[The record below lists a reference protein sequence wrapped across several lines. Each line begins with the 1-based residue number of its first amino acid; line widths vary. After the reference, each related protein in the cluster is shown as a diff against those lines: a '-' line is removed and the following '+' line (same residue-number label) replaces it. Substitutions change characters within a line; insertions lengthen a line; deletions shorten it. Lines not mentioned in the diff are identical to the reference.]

1 MKPDTYVSRAVAAL
15 VGFSLRHAK
24 LMVLLYAAVT
34 GAAGWIATTRF
45 ELTSDVSLLFPQDL
59 PWRQTERAISEAFPQ
74 RDDLIAVVVDAPTG
88 AAADRAAQDL
98 ATRLRSRAD
107 LFRSVR
113 RPDAGPFFER
123 NAALYLS
130 LPEVQSLADRLIEA
144 QPLLGTLAAD
154 PSIRGVADLLRTAM
168 EGVARGDTTLQPLA
182 GPLAAFARAAEA
194 ALRGEVAE
202 PDWAVMM
209 TGRTPGTLET
219 RRFVLVQP
227 VLDFSHLAAG
237 GSATEAIRNAAVPLM
252 LNGVTIRLTGGV
264 PMADEEFSTLSEGA
278 VENVVLSL
286 GFTVLLLWMALRS
299 WRLIWPLMV
308 LVVAGLV
315 WTAAF
320 GILAV
325 GRFNP
330 LSIAFA
336 VLFIGLGVDFGIQYA
351 VQYRAERRAAGAL
364 MPALLQAARVAG
376 PGMTLA
382 AMSCTLSFFAFI
394 PTEYL
399 GVRELGLISG
409 VGMLIGWLMAMTLL
423 PALMLLARPEA
434 EGREVGYPG
443 FAPLDAFLL
452 RRARGVTIAAGVLAL
467 ACIATLPLLRFDT
480 DPINLRDPG
489 KESVA
494 TFIELMGSLDTNP
507 NTLDALAPNLEAA
520 QALARRLEALPQV
533 GRALTLASFIPEG
546 QPEKLAILEDAAMLM
561 GPTLATT
568 PGTPPTDIQ
577 TAAALAQ
584 AGAALHGARGDDQA
598 ARDARRLGAAF
609 IRLADAHPSQ
619 REALAEALLPG
630 LRTTMRQVTALLSAR
645 PVALGDLPADLRADW
660 ITADGRARVEIAPR
674 IQGHNGDA
682 MREFAAAV
690 QRVAPEA
697 SGAAISTSASSAT
710 VQKAFL
716 VAGVIAVVLVLGLLL
731 VQLGS
736 LRLSLLAIAP
746 LAIAGLMT
754 LAHCA
759 LFGPELNLANII
771 ALPLLFGMGVAYDIY
786 YVTAWVRGER
796 NLLASPLNRAVIY
809 SAVTN
814 ATAFGALAISP
825 HPGTASM
832 GVVLGVSLIYSL
844 GCVMLLL
851 PAMLAVFVKEPR

>member
-1 MKPDTYVSRAVAAL
+1 
-15 VGFSLRHAK
+15 
-24 LMVLLYAAVT
+24 
-34 GAAGWIATTRF
+34 
-45 ELTSDVSLLFPQDL
+45 
-59 PWRQTERAISEAFPQ
+59 
-74 RDDLIAVVVDAPTG
+74 
-88 AAADRAAQDL
+88 
-98 ATRLRSRAD
+98 
-107 LFRSVR
+107 
-113 RPDAGPFFER
+113 
-123 NAALYLS
+123 
-130 LPEVQSLADRLIEA
+130 
-144 QPLLGTLAAD
+144 
-154 PSIRGVADLLRTAM
+154 
-168 EGVARGDTTLQPLA
+168 
-182 GPLAAFARAAEA
+182 
-194 ALRGEVAE
+194 
-202 PDWAVMM
+202 MM
-209 TGRTPGTLET
+209 TGRAPGPLET

-237 GSATEAIRNAAVPLM
+237 GSATDAIRAAAAPLM
-252 LNGVTIRLTGGV
+252 LNGVNIRLTGGV

-299 WRLIWPLMV
+299 WRLILPLMV
-308 LVVAGLV
+308 LVVAGLF

-320 GILAV
+320 GVLAV

-336 VLFIGLGVDFGIQYA
+336 VLFIGLGVDFGIQFS
-351 VQYRAERRAAGAL
+351 VQYRAERKAAGAL
-364 MPALLQAARVAG
+364 APALMQAARVAG

-423 PALMLLARPEA
+423 PALMLLMKPEA

-452 RRARGVTIAAGVLAL
+452 RRSKAMTGFAALLAV
-467 ACIATLPLLRFDT
+467 ACIATLPWLRFDT

-489 KESVA
+489 KESVS
-494 TFIELMGSLDTNP
+494 TFIELMNSIDTNP
-507 NTLDALAPNLEAA
+507 NTLDALAPNLDAA
-520 QALARRLEALPQV
+520 QALARRLEALPEV
-533 GRALTLASFIPEG
+533 GRVLTLRSFIPE
-546 QPEKLAILEDAAMLM
+546 QQAEKLAIIQDAAMLI
-561 GPTLATT
+561 GPTLATP
-568 PGTPPTDIQ
+568 PGPAPTDAEV
-577 TAAALAQ
+577 AAALSR
-584 AGAALHGARGDDQA
+584 AGAALHAAQGDSQA

-619 REALAEALLPG
+619 REALSLALLPG
-630 LRTTMRQVTALLSAR
+630 LRTTLRQVNALLSAQE
-645 PVALGDLPADLRADW
+645 VTLENLPADLRADW
-660 ITADGRARVEIAPR
+660 IASDGRARVEIAPR

-682 MREFAAAV
+682 MHAFAIAV
-690 QRVAPEA
+690 QRVAPDA
-697 SGAAISTSASSAT
+697 SGAAISTAASSET

-716 VAGVIAVVLVLGLLL
+716 VAGVIAVVAVLLLL
-731 VQLGS
+731 VVQLRS
-736 LRLSLLAIAP
+736 LKLSLLAVAP

-759 LFGPELNLANII
+759 LFGPDLNLANII

-851 PAMLAVFVKEPR
+851 PAMLAVFVKEER